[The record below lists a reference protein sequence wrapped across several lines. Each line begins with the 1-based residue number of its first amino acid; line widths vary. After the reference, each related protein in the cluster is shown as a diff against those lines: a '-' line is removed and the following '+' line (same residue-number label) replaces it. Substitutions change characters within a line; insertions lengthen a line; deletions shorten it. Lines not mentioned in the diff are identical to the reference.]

1 MQDLILISCYSG
13 LQSPIN
19 WLEGSDIVV
28 VDPPRKGLDLSVLEA
43 LRLAAFR
50 GLGQKKAPSSKVTD
64 K

>member
-1 MQDLILISCYSG
+1 MQDLILIFNCTW

-19 WLEGSDIVV
+19 WLQGSDVVV
-28 VDPPRKGLDLSVLEA
+28 VDPPRKGLDEPVLEA

-50 GLGQKKAPSSKVTD
+50 GLGKKEPSSKTTD

>member
-1 MQDLILISCYSG
+1 MQDLILVSHYTC

-19 WLEGSDIVV
+19 WLEGSDVVV
-28 VDPPRKGLDLSVLEA
+28 VDPPRKGLDLPVLEA

-50 GLGQKKAPSSKVTD
+50 GLGKKKAPSPKVAD